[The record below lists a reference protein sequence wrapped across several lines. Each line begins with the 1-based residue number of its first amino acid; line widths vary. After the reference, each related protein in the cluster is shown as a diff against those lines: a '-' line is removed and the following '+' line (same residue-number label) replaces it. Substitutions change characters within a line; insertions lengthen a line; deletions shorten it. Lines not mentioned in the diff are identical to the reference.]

1 MKHSYEELF
10 SSVEAKANA
19 FDEIAKQY
27 YFCNFGSMSKTD
39 LDTLMFSIYIDRIL
53 EQEEDDFNA
62 YSDYTISKE
71 LGITQTKISN
81 LKVRKQ
87 LKYPYE
93 KFDWRKSFARIC
105 QNARF
110 ENGKIKIYIP
120 DKNLYLEL
128 QNVIESKG
136 GYVDFAL
143 NQKLLVLSPEYF
155 VDLMFEISDEEDRKE
170 LQEALVIE
178 LKKYNKD
185 FEIGQSVNKS
195 ERKKKIV
202 QELGYYTVETVAGI
216 LEAVISQKNQ
226 IAGAIAG
233 QCIRAII
240 PVLNLKFNN

>member
-1 MKHSYEELF
+1 MKHTYEELF
-10 SSVEAKANA
+10 SSVEAKAKA

-53 EQEEDDFNA
+53 EQEEYDFNA

-81 LKVRKQ
+81 LKVKKQ

-93 KFDWRKSFARIC
+93 KFDWKKSFARIC

-110 ENGKIKIYIP
+110 EDGKIKIYIP

-128 QNVIESKG
+128 QNIIESKG
-136 GYVDFAL
+136 GYVDFTL

-155 VDLMFEISDEEDRKE
+155 VDLMFEISEEEGREE
-170 LQEALVIE
+170 LQDALVIE
-178 LKKYNKD
+178 LKKYNEN
-185 FEIGQSVNKS
+185 FEIGYSENKR
-195 ERKKKIV
+195 ERKKKII
-202 QELGYYTVETVAGI
+202 QELGCFSVETLAVI

-226 IAGAIAG
+226 IAGATVG
-233 QCIRAII
+233 QCIRSII
-240 PVLNLKFNN
+240 PILNIKLS